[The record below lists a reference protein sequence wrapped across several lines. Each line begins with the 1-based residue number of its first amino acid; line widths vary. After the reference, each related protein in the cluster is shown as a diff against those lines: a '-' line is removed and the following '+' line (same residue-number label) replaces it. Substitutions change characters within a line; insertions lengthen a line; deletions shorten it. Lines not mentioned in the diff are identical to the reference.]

1 MGRGAGVMTPGS
13 SPTTRVE
20 TQQQMNRN
28 IDGIDSR
35 MSHPVHDR
43 APDLSELN
51 RGNGSIF
58 QRTLEWFSSGDDGQ
72 SRHLQAAIHKIK
84 YLEQQLGFLQREN
97 ARLNEDLLDLQSRNH
112 QFEAD
117 LREVQVKSFKEMVKE
132 SWTPMEDRV
141 IQEKLGEIHKEI
153 EDWVAD
159 NCVEEF
165 EEVRVEELTD
175 NEQHD
180 LLNFLR
186 SFTIIETENGSLSEQ
201 LNWWVTRSM
210 DPVLIPTAVITHFMY
225 ISVFNNPFLALGGA
239 GGLGGPE
246 QAEHISNVMLSIY
259 QVLLGRK
266 SRSLS

>member
-1 MGRGAGVMTPGS
+1 M
-13 SPTTRVE
+13 
-20 TQQQMNRN
+20 QQQMNQN

-35 MSHPVHDR
+35 MMSHPAHDR
-43 APDLSELN
+43 PPELAEPN
-51 RGNGSIF
+51 RSNGSII
-58 QRTLEWFSSGDDGQ
+58 QRTLEWISGGDDGQ
-72 SRHLQAAIHKIK
+72 SRHLQVAIHKIH
-84 YLEQQLGFLQREN
+84 YLEQQLGYFQREN

-132 SWTPMEDRV
+132 SWTPIEDRV
-141 IQEKLGEIHKEI
+141 VEEKLGEIHKEI

-165 EEVRVEELTD
+165 GEVRVEDLTE
-175 NEQHD
+175 NEQRL

-186 SFTIIETENGSLSEQ
+186 NFTIIETENGSLSEQ
-201 LNWWVTRSM
+201 LDWWVARSM

-225 ISVFNNPFLALGGA
+225 ISAFSNPFLALGGA
-239 GGLGGPE
+239 CGLVGPE

-259 QVLLGRK
+259 EVLLGRK